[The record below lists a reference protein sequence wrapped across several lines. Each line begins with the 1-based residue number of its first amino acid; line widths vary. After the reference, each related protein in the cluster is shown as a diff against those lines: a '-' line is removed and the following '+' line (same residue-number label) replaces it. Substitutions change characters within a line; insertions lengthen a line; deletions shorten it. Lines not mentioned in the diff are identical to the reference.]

1 MVELEKYLIPSE
13 TPVVETR
20 RHWASL
26 GRNGV
31 IYLGCLLV
39 SWFLLAYLSSE
50 RFFSFVGVVLLLGS
64 SAWFAVIWHEWRTE
78 QFVIT
83 DKRVLLINGIL
94 TRRVAIMP
102 LSKVTDLTY
111 ERSLTGRILGY
122 GAFVMESAGQVQALS
137 RIDYLPQPDTMYH
150 DVSVL
155 LFGPKQAARRPPR
168 TLPEPGS
175 EDECLTR
182 RLPPQP

>member
-1 MVELEKYLIPSE
+1 MAELEKYLIPSE
-13 TPVVETR
+13 TPVVQTR

-26 GRNGV
+26 GRNGA

-50 RFFSFVGVVLLLGS
+50 RFFSVVGVVLLLGS

-111 ERSLTGRILGY
+111 ERSLVGRILGY

-137 RIDYLPQPDTMYH
+137 RIDYLPKPDTMYH

-155 LFGPKQAARRPPR
+155 LFGPRQAARRAPR
-168 TLPEPGS
+168 AALEVID
-175 EDECLTR
+175 DEHPTT
-182 RLPPQP
+182 RLPPQ

>member
-1 MVELEKYLIPSE
+1 MAELEKYLIPSE
-13 TPVVETR
+13 TPVVRTR

-26 GRNGV
+26 SRDAA

-39 SWFLLAYLSSE
+39 SWLLLGYLSGE
-50 RFFSFVGVVLLLGS
+50 RFFSIAGVLLLLGS
-64 SAWFAVIWHEWRTE
+64 SGWFAVIWHEWRTE

-111 ERSLTGRILGY
+111 ERSLLGRILGY

-137 RIDYLPQPDTMYH
+137 RIDYLPKPDTLYH

-155 LFGPKQAARRPPR
+155 LFGPRQAARRASR
-168 TLPEPGS
+168 DAMEFVD
-175 EDECLTR
+175 DEHPTR
-182 RLPPQP
+182 RLPPQR